1 MPTLTKRRSTLAD
14 YEVATVATPPVDD
27 RIVHQ
32 VLVAEIQPSPRNPR
46 HRLEGIDELAASI
59 AEHQL
64 LQPVVVRRR
73 GRSGYELIA
82 GHRRL
87 EAVKKL
93 GWTEIPAVVRDET
106 SAKAYILTLVEN
118 LQREDLT
125 PREEAEA
132 LEVLMREHRW
142 TTRQVGEAIKR
153 SHVYVSKRLRVFEDA
168 VLAGP
173 VLANQLPVS
182 TAEELLRAQPG
193 QRAGLV
199 QRAIV
204 EGWGQAQARRAILE
218 SNFPTAP
225 ERNASRGDEAF
236 KRRLKKLRTEVVSV
250 DPVGLSTSARAEAR
264 KLFDAL
270 RPLVAP
276 RYSRTA

>member
-1 MPTLTKRRSTLAD
+1 MVTRTHRSPRRCCVPTLTKRRSTLAD

-125 PREEAEA
+125 PRELSGIASGTTNSPA
-132 LEVLMREHRW
+132 LFGAGASAVDFQGESLTGSCSAGIRRGIGMKVRFCACPGCPW
-142 TTRQVGEAIKR
+142 T
-153 SHVYVSKRLRVFEDA
+153 S
-168 VLAGP
+168 
-173 VLANQLPVS
+173 
-182 TAEELLRAQPG
+182 
-193 QRAGLV
+193 
-199 QRAIV
+199 
-204 EGWGQAQARRAILE
+204 
-218 SNFPTAP
+218 
-225 ERNASRGDEAF
+225 
-236 KRRLKKLRTEVVSV
+236 
-250 DPVGLSTSARAEAR
+250 
-264 KLFDAL
+264 
-270 RPLVAP
+270 
-276 RYSRTA
+276 

>member
-1 MPTLTKRRSTLAD
+1 MPTATKRRSTLAD
-14 YEVATVATPPVDD
+14 YEVAIETTPAVDD

-32 VLVAEIQPSPRNPR
+32 VPVGEIHPSPRNPR

-87 EAVKKL
+87 EAVKLL

-106 SAKAYILTLVEN
+106 AAKAYILTLVEN

-125 PREEAEA
+125 PKEEAAA
-132 LEVLMREHRW
+132 LEVLMREHHW

-153 SHVYVSKRLRVFEDA
+153 SAMYVSRRLRVFDD
-168 VLAGP
+168 P
-173 VLANQLPVS
+173 VLAPLVLDNQLSVS
-182 TAEELLRAQPG
+182 TAEELLRADPEE
-193 QRAGLV
+193 REELA
-199 QRAIV
+199 
-204 EGWGQAQARRAILE
+204 EQAASE
-218 SNFPTAP
+218 HW
-225 ERNASRGDEAF
+225 ERPQVRDG
-236 KRRLKKLRTEVVSV
+236 
-250 DPVGLSTSARAEAR
+250 
-264 KLFDAL
+264 
-270 RPLVAP
+270 
-276 RYSRTA
+276 

>member
-14 YEVATVATPPVDD
+14 YEVATAAVPPVDD

-32 VLVAEIQPSPRNPR
+32 VSVAEIHPSPRNPR
-46 HRLEGIDELAASI
+46 HRLEGIHELAASI

-87 EAVKKL
+87 EAVRSL

-132 LEVLMREHRW
+132 LEVLMRDRGW
-142 TTRQVGEAIKR
+142 TTRQVADSIHR
-153 SHVYVSKRLRVFEDA
+153 SHTYVGRRLRVFEDA
-168 VLAGP
+168 ILAGP
-173 VLANQLPVS
+173 VLGGQLPVS
-182 TAEELLRAQPG
+182 TAE
-193 QRAGLV
+193 
-199 QRAIV
+199 
-204 EGWGQAQARRAILE
+204 
-218 SNFPTAP
+218 
-225 ERNASRGDEAF
+225 
-236 KRRLKKLRTEVVSV
+236 
-250 DPVGLSTSARAEAR
+250 
-264 KLFDAL
+264 
-270 RPLVAP
+270 
-276 RYSRTA
+276 